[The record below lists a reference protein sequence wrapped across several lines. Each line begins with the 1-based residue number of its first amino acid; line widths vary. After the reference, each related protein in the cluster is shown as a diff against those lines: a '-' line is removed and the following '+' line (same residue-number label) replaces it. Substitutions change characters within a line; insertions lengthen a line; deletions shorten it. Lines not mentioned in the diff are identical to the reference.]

1 MGVKGRKIAEAHDW
15 KHIVKKTEELYN
27 EALDPSLGLGTHQK
41 LALAVSDEAACPSSK
56 SMDAC
61 PRTLNLNAGSK
72 SCS

>member
-41 LALAVSDEAACPSSK
+41 LALESLMKLLVLLQNPWMRAQELL
-56 SMDAC
+56 
-61 PRTLNLNAGSK
+61 T
-72 SCS
+72 